1 MEGINQDG
9 NSERPGNG
17 AIVGSGISQIKTT
30 EKKQQ
35 KTEKVI
41 FIVKVTLKY
50 LLYLLINTIILGEDN
65 FIFCCTGLF
74 EPSYKSDN
82 NTDFT
87 NFSLFFLIS
96 HANFSFRSQ

>member
-9 NSERPGNG
+9 NSERAGNG

-30 EKKQQ
+30 EKKQ

-50 LLYLLINTIILGEDN
+50 LLYLLINNHHLG
-65 FIFCCTGLF
+65 
-74 EPSYKSDN
+74 
-82 NTDFT
+82 
-87 NFSLFFLIS
+87 
-96 HANFSFRSQ
+96 

>member
-9 NSERPGNG
+9 NSERAGNG

-41 FIVKVTLKY
+41 FIVKVTLK
-50 LLYLLINTIILGEDN
+50 
-65 FIFCCTGLF
+65 
-74 EPSYKSDN
+74 
-82 NTDFT
+82 
-87 NFSLFFLIS
+87 
-96 HANFSFRSQ
+96 